1 MAGGTVTDRVRLA
14 IRVEGTVQGVGFR
27 PFVYSLASR
36 LGLAGLVGNDVDG
49 VFAEVEGPPP
59 LVREFL
65 VALEKQAPPLARI
78 EKIISKQIPA
88 EGSRSFS
95 IAPSEAGGLRRTLVP
110 ADSATCADCL
120 AELADPADRRFGYPF
135 INCTNCG
142 PRFTIIRD
150 IPYDR
155 PRTSMSSFLMCD
167 KCRAEYEDPRN
178 RRFHA
183 QPNACWDCGP
193 RLQFW
198 DSQGRDLSPADP
210 LAAAVAGPLPASSS
224 RRRT

>member
-110 ADSATCADCL
+110 AV
-120 AELADPADRRFGYPF
+120 R
-135 INCTNCG
+135 CG
-142 PRFTIIRD
+142 
-150 IPYDR
+150 
-155 PRTSMSSFLMCD
+155 
-167 KCRAEYEDPRN
+167 N
-178 RRFHA
+178 RRYEVCVISGLIHSR
-183 QPNACWDCGP
+183 DGRRRRG
-193 RLQFW
+193 RLLGQRVE
-198 DSQGRDLSPADP
+198 RDLDR
-210 LAAAVAGPLPASSS
+210 LV
-224 RRRT
+224 